1 MKIKYKKVIIIA
13 TLISMFAGFITF
25 SMIPSNAPEETMTE
39 STIIEKSSIPEINEL
54 VNNYFAAKQCAD
66 MDSMLELLTDSTAVD
81 EKKLQLYQT
90 YVETY
95 TNITTYL
102 ISNED
107 KDAFRVYV
115 KYDIKLY
122 NIDTLAPCMT
132 VFYITQGSSGD
143 YKIYN
148 SPQDETIREFIESA
162 DKNMEVI
169 KLKNDVQ
176 KSYEA
181 ARAKD
186 ARLNEFSKKLESE
199 TATAATGS
207 AVQ

>member
-1 MKIKYKKVIIIA
+1 
-13 TLISMFAGFITF
+13 MFAGFITF
-25 SMIPSNAPEETMTE
+25 SMIPS
-39 STIIEKSSIPEINEL
+39 KSSEPTVAQNTDEVIQQNTIPEIDEL

-66 MDSMLELLTDSTAVD
+66 IDSLSDLLSDPTAVD
-81 EKKLQLYQT
+81 EKKLQLYLT
-90 YVETY
+90 YVESY
-95 TNITTYL
+95 TNITSYM
-102 ISNED
+102 IANED
-107 KDAFRVYV
+107 KDAYRVYV

-148 SPQDETIREFIESA
+148 SPQDDTIREFIESA
-162 DKNMEVI
+162 DKNIEII
-169 KLKNDVQ
+169 KLKNEVQ
-176 KSYEA
+176 KAYEA
-181 ARAKD
+181 ARTKD

-199 TATAATGS
+199 TATAATSS